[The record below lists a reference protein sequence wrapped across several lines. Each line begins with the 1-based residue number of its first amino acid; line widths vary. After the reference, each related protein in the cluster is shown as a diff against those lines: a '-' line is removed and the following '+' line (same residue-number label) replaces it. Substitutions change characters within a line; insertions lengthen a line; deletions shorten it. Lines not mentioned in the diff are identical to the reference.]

1 MSSAEI
7 SQPGGEEL
15 DDALAVGMLLIEL
28 IYVVYASREPD
39 HGADPGVGTTAPGDP
54 SAAAGDSA
62 GARPP
67 VSPHA
72 IRAAMF
78 LWQRGPCTIGELAE
92 GLAISMG
99 WASRVVSE
107 LESSGMV
114 VRSADPTDRRIVRVS
129 LSPQA
134 RSVVQRAH
142 LWRAVAIDRALDGLD
157 DEARATVRT
166 FLARAI
172 DELSRAHRERRSGS
186 A

>member
-1 MSSAEI
+1 MASAETG
-7 SQPGGEEL
+7 QPAGEEL
-15 DDALAVGMLLIEL
+15 DDALAVGQLLMEL
-28 IYVVYASREPD
+28 IHVVYTSREP
-39 HGADPGVGTTAPGDP
+39 GAVPGTGATAADGPSPAGTDPADTQP
-54 SAAAGDSA
+54 S
-62 GARPP
+62 

-78 LWQRGPCTIGELAE
+78 LWQRGPSTIGELAD

-134 RSVVQRAH
+134 RTVVQHAH
-142 LWRAVAIDRALDGLD
+142 LWRAHAIDRALDGLD
-157 DEARATVRT
+157 DAGRATVRI
-166 FLARAI
+166 FLARAAE
-172 DELSRAHRERRSGS
+172 ELRRARRDRRSGP